1 MIEEK
6 LAVFA
11 HHQGDMAQPL
21 EILRLS
27 LLDWCAVGIAGEEE
41 PVARIVREQAL
52 ADGGSGQAGLIGAGS
67 RVPARAA
74 ALVNGT
80 ISHALDYDDTHFAH
94 IGHPSVAVMPAALA
108 VGQMVGASGMAMQQA
123 ALIGAEASIRV
134 GLWLGRAHYQAG
146 FHQTATAGAFGA
158 CLAACRLLLLTPEE
172 TIHAL
177 GLVSTRAS
185 GLKSQFGTMGK
196 PMNAGIA
203 AANGVEAAQ
212 LARRGFISAPDG
224 MRHMQGF
231 GATHHGAA
239 QEGALDGLGRE
250 WLFERVSHKLHACCH
265 GLHAM
270 LEALGQI
277 EEIPAEQIARIE
289 VQTNT
294 RWLSVCNNAA
304 PQTGLEAK
312 FSYRVTAA
320 MRVTGRDTSLP
331 DSFTDALC
339 HEPQIEAL
347 RDRVEVTADE
357 TLTEMQARVTLIRD
371 DGTRYEAFHD
381 LDQDAPLAER
391 QQRVRTKAAAL
402 LGRDRADA
410 LWDLI
415 RHQATPDTMAEA
427 LAIWKR
433 AR

>member
-6 LAVFA
+6 LAAFA
-11 HHQGDMAQPL
+11 HHEGDMARPL
-21 EILRLS
+21 DILRLS

-41 PVARIVREQAL
+41 PVSRILREQAL
-52 ADGGSGQAGLIGAGS
+52 AEGGAGQAGLFGAGS

-94 IGHPSVAVMPAALA
+94 IGHPSAAVMPAALA
-108 VGQMVGASGMAMQQA
+108 VGQMVGASGAAMQEA

-158 CLAACRLLLLTPEE
+158 CLASCRLLLLAPEQ
-172 TIHAL
+172 TAHAL

-203 AANGVEAAQ
+203 AANGVEAA
-212 LARRGFISAPDG
+212 LLIRRGFVSIPDG
-224 MRHMQGF
+224 LSHAQGF
-231 GATHHGAA
+231 GATHHGTA
-239 QEGALDGLGRE
+239 QEDALEGLGRD
-250 WLFERVSHKLHACCH
+250 WLFERISHKLHACCH

-270 LEALGQI
+270 LEALAQVHD
-277 EEIPAEQIARIE
+277 IPLADIARIE
-289 VQTNT
+289 IHTHP
-294 RWLSVCNNAA
+294 RWLSVCNKQA

-320 MRVTGRDTSLP
+320 MGMTGHDTSLP
-331 DSFTDALC
+331 GSFTEALC
-339 HEPQIEAL
+339 HDPQIIAL
-347 RDRVEVTADE
+347 RDRVDVAGDD
-357 TLTEMQARVTLIRD
+357 TLTEMQARVVVTLM
-371 DGTRYEAFHD
+371 DGTTHERSHD
-381 LDQDAPLAER
+381 LDRQAPLAER
-391 QQRVRTKAAAL
+391 QSRVLAKAAAL
-402 LGRDRADA
+402 IGSDRAET
-410 LWDLI
+410 LWDKI
-415 RHQATPDTMAEA
+415 CAQATPDAIAEA
-427 LAIWKR
+427 LAK
-433 AR
+433 